1 MSIATSPAVGRMRRL
16 GICSGLALAA
26 LVFAGTARDAAAAP
40 VDWQDVLGAGK
51 SPAANKQSPTAKP
64 PVTNTIKALATIGP
78 SRTPAA
84 TQTPAASATSA
95 ATKAPSPRPASKA
108 PPKRAKPARR
118 PTLRSEFPSAGR

>member
-1 MSIATSPAVGRMRRL
+1 MRRL
-16 GICSGLALAA
+16 GICSSLALAA
-26 LVFAGTARDAAAAP
+26 LLFAGTSRDAAAAP

-51 SPAANKQSPTAKP
+51 SPAADKQSPTAKP
-64 PVTNTIKALATIGP
+64 PVTNTIKALSTIGP
-78 SRTPAA
+78 TRTPAATQTSAA
-84 TQTPAASATSA
+84 TQTPAASATRA